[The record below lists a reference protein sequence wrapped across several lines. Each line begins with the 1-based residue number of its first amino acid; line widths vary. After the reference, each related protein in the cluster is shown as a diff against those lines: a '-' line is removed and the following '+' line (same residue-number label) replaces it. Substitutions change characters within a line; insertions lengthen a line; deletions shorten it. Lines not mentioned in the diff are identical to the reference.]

1 MGNIAKK
8 SVLLLKTQLVKTAS
22 PGHLQGWLPDQSPL
36 LQPAPDKTRPP
47 LGKVPFR
54 VPVPGKAAL
63 KLGGGGGLNRCTES
77 AAPLRGLFLSPQEQ
91 TAHKA
96 RWFPSAGC
104 IQCTSSHRREPFCP
118 PPTPPFQA
126 STTGPFCSAAGNNL
140 LLPSCSEVTFCP

>member
-1 MGNIAKK
+1 MLRCFEGM
-8 SVLLLKTQLVKTAS
+8 LLKISFAIKNAAGENSLAWS
-22 PGHLQGWLPDQSPL
+22 RALCCS
-36 LQPAPDKTRPP
+36 RPPIRCGCP
-47 LGKVPFR
+47 LGKFPFR

-63 KLGGGGGLNRCTES
+63 KLGRGGGGLNRCTES

-118 PPTPPFQA
+118 PSTPPFQA
-126 STTGPFCSAAGNNL
+126 STMGPFCSAAGNNL